1 MIRSSSSVTGDARL
15 AWKKD
20 FPTRD
25 RPPGFRSAKGG
36 ERPDTSFPRRSPFY
50 EEKGG
55 AVMITTEV
63 QLTGLN
69 GLVTFR
75 A

>member
-25 RPPGFRSAKGG
+25 RPLGFLSARGG
-36 ERPDTSFPRRSPFY
+36 RPDTSFPRQSPY
-50 EEKGG
+50 DEKGPPSCS
-55 AVMITTEV
+55 
-63 QLTGLN
+63 
-69 GLVTFR
+69 
-75 A
+75 

>member
-1 MIRSSSSVTGDARL
+1 MIGSSSRVTGDARL
-15 AWKKD
+15 PWKKD

-25 RPPGFRSAKGG
+25 CPLGFRSAEGG
-36 ERPDTSFPRRSPFY
+36 NVARASRDGPFFY

-55 AVMITTEV
+55 AVEIMTKV